1 MGLYG
6 MRKCKDTLLFRI
18 AVLAHNSGLTPN
30 RMTALGVSLGICT
43 GALLVFDELPFAL
56 LCGFLS
62 VFCDVL
68 DGTIART
75 FQEETFFGKVFDSI
89 GDRIS
94 EIAVVVG
101 ALISGIIEPVGMIA
115 IIGSISL
122 LSLRGLSYSRRLNTD
137 YVLFGR
143 AERLVFILFGLL
155 TPIKTI
161 STLLFVG
168 AGFFGIVS
176 SFQIVAFL
184 IHQHTLLTKNAIK

>member
-1 MGLYG
+1 MGLYS
-6 MRKCKDTLLFRI
+6 MRKRKDTLLFRT
-18 AVLAHNSGLTPN
+18 AVFANSAGLTPN
-30 RMTALGVSLGICT
+30 RMTALGVSLGICS

-68 DGTIART
+68 DGTIARAL
-75 FQEETFFGKVFDSI
+75 QKETFFGKVFDSV
-89 GDRIS
+89 GDRVS
-94 EIAVVVG
+94 ETAVVIGAIVGSIVEPIGIIAV
-101 ALISGIIEPVGMIA
+101 
-115 IIGSISL
+115 IGSISL
-122 LSLRGLSYSRRLNTD
+122 LSLRALSYSRRLDTD

-143 AERLVFILFGLL
+143 AERLAFILFGLL

-168 AGFFGIVS
+168 AGFFGLVS

-184 IHQHTLLTKNAIK
+184 MRRHTMLTKN

>member
-1 MGLYG
+1 MGLYS
-6 MRKCKDTLLFRI
+6 MRKRKDTLFFRI
-18 AVLAHNSGLTPN
+18 AVFAHSIGLTPN
-30 RMTALGVSLGICT
+30 RMTALGVFLGVCC
-43 GALLVFDELPFAL
+43 GGLLVLDELPFAL

-68 DGTIART
+68 DGTIARAL
-75 FQEETFFGKVFDSI
+75 QKETFFGKVFDSV
-89 GDRIS
+89 GDRVS

-101 ALISGIIEPVGMIA
+101 AIVSGIVEPIGVIA

-122 LSLRGLSYSRRLNTD
+122 LSLRAFSYSRTLDTD

-155 TPIKTI
+155 TPIKII

-168 AGFFGIVS
+168 AGFFGLVS

-184 IHQHTLLTKNAIK
+184 MRQHSYVS

>member
-1 MGLYG
+1 

-18 AVLAHNSGLTPN
+18 AVSAHNSGLTPN
-30 RMTALGVSLGICT
+30 RMTALGVSLGICS
-43 GALLVFDELPFAL
+43 GALLVLDELPFAL

-62 VFCDVL
+62 VFCDAL
-68 DGTIART
+68 DGTIARAL
-75 FQEETFFGKVFDSI
+75 QKETFFGKVFDSV
-89 GDRIS
+89 GDRVS
-94 EIAVVVG
+94 EIAIVVG
-101 ALISGIIEPVGMIA
+101 AIVSGIIEPIGIIA

-122 LSLRGLSYSRRLNTD
+122 LSLRTLSYSRRLDTD

-161 STLLFVG
+161 STLLFVA
-168 AGFFGIVS
+168 AGFFGLAS

-184 IHQHTLLTKNAIK
+184 MRPTQLS

>member
-18 AVLAHNSGLTPN
+18 AVFAHKSGLTPN
-30 RMTALGVSLGICT
+30 RMTALGVSLGVCA

-68 DGTIART
+68 DGTIARA
-75 FQEETFFGKVFDSI
+75 FREETFFGKIFDSV
-89 GDRIS
+89 GDRVS
-94 EIAVVVG
+94 ETAVVVG
-101 ALISGIIEPVGMIA
+101 AIVGGIIEPIGVIA

-122 LSLRGLSYSRRLNTD
+122 LSLRGLSYSRRLDTD

-143 AERLVFILFGLL
+143 AERLIFILFGLL

-168 AGFFGIVS
+168 AGFFGLVS
-176 SFQIVAFL
+176 SFQILAFL
-184 IHQHTLLTKNAIK
+184 MRQHN